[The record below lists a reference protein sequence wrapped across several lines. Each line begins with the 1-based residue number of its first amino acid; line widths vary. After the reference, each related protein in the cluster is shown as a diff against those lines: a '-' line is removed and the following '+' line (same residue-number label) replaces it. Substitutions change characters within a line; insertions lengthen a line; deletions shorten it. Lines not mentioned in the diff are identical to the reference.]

1 MTLLIT
7 GGGGFV
13 MSNLARMWIE
23 ANPCDRVVVLDT
35 GSRDAALGAFWAP
48 VADRIDYVQGS
59 VLDADLLARIGAE
72 HRPDRIL
79 HSATVTLFAPQTPDG
94 AIIANPE
101 TDAPG
106 TVLEVNIMGTV
117 RLLELARTLSNLKC
131 FVNLSSG
138 GVYNDYGPEPPG
150 PMPEEGW
157 VHPPEFYGISKY
169 SSEMIARQ
177 YGAKFGFP
185 VCSCRL
191 SGVYGP
197 MDRWRPSRAY
207 DCPPKAILHRARE
220 GRPVRVSSLESV
232 GDHIHAQDVA
242 RAMIALLGKEGGFD
256 HDVYNVAQGE
266 AVTLG
271 TLLEMCRELHPR
283 LTWKVAPPEDC
294 DIVAQDPR
302 FTGGRWGAYDI
313 GRITTETGW
322 SPMPMR
328 EALAHYDA
336 FIEDFGTMA

>member
-23 ANPCDRVVVLDT
+23 AHPDERVVVLDA
-35 GSRDAALGAFWAP
+35 GPCDATLTRFWAP
-48 VADRIDYVQGS
+48 VEDRITYIRGS
-59 VLDADLLARIGAE
+59 VLDGDLLAQIGAE
-72 HRPDRIL
+72 HTPDRIL
-79 HSATVTLFAPQTPDG
+79 HAATVTLFAPETPEG
-94 AIIANPE
+94 ASIANPE
-101 TDAPG
+101 TDAPA

-117 RLLELARTLSNLKC
+117 RLLELARALPGLKC

-138 GVYNDYGPEPPG
+138 GVYNDYGPASPG

-157 VHPPEFYGISKY
+157 VDPPEFYGITKFA
-169 SSEMIARQ
+169 SEMIARQ
-177 YGAKFGFP
+177 YSRMFGFP
-185 VCSCRL
+185 ACSCRL

-207 DCPPKAILHRARE
+207 DCPPKAILHCALK
-220 GRPVRVSSLESV
+220 GRPVRINSPDGV

-242 RAMIALLGKEGGFD
+242 RAMIALLQKTDGYE

-271 TLLEMCRELHPR
+271 QLLEMCRDLEPG
-283 LTWKVAPPEDC
+283 LTWEIAPPEAC
-294 DIVAQDPR
+294 DVFSDPR

-313 GRITTETGW
+313 SRIQSETGW
-322 SPMPMR
+322 TPMPMWT
-328 EALAHYDA
+328 ALAHYHA
-336 FIEDFGTMA
+336 FIKEFGITP